1 MYNEK
6 QKKKLEQQKQDK
18 ISNESDLEL
27 FMNVDEQKCVL
38 QNNQIPMN
46 QNQQHIFVQNCDQYV
61 IKVND
66 NYGLLTRKQRMISHL
81 KPIFVAKIESLK

>member
-38 QNNQIPMN
+38 QNNQIPIN
-46 QNQQHIFVQNCDQYV
+46 QNQQHIFVHNCDQYV
-61 IKVND
+61 I
-66 NYGLLTRKQRMISHL
+66 
-81 KPIFVAKIESLK
+81 

>member
-1 MYNEK
+1 MKLDKGFLNMYNEK

-46 QNQQHIFVQNCDQYV
+46 QNQQHIFVHNCDQYV
-61 IKVND
+61 I
-66 NYGLLTRKQRMISHL
+66 
-81 KPIFVAKIESLK
+81 